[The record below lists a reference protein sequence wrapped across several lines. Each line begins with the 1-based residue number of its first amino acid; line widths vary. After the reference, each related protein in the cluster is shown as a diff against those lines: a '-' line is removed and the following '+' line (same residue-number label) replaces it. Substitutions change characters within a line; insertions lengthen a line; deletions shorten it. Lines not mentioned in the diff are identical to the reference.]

1 MHDRCFPE
9 LRTPNPQRC
18 RGSSLPTKTLP
29 PVLWLLPVVACTTGC
44 ASHAVPDADQAG
56 TLPASHM
63 PGRFLASEH
72 GLEVRQWVVPEE
84 PGTIGA
90 ALSAYS
96 DGEAIGAERAAVLR
110 RNGLRFVRVP
120 VRKINALRRDLGI
133 ASMDVTAWHGQIY
146 QWRQLQQRRIGPAG
160 AAVAVNGFV
169 RRFGPGRLRLMA
181 RSWSVPMEDGV
192 YLNLELVPRY
202 DPPRSP
208 TLNRL
213 LGRRESGEILAS
225 MALEVQLRPVSAY
238 VLTFESPEVSWPEPG
253 RPTQAADEDP
263 AAAHGERGANSL
275 DLQLPGP
282 ETDTPVTVGELLFR
296 GTLPRARGM
305 LVFVPRIPADDEVTR
320 PVIQTTKGPAP
331 EP

>member
-1 MHDRCFPE
+1 
-9 LRTPNPQRC
+9 
-18 RGSSLPTKTLP
+18 
-29 PVLWLLPVVACTTGC
+29 
-44 ASHAVPDADQAG
+44 
-56 TLPASHM
+56 M
-63 PGRFLASEH
+63 PGRLLASEH

-202 DPPRSP
+202 DPPHSP

-253 RPTQAADEDP
+253 RPPQAADEDP
-263 AAAHGERGANSL
+263 AAAHGERGADSP
-275 DLQLPGP
+275 DPQPPGP

-331 EP
+331 KP

>member
-1 MHDRCFPE
+1 M
-9 LRTPNPQRC
+9 
-18 RGSSLPTKTLP
+18 
-29 PVLWLLPVVACTTGC
+29 A
-44 ASHAVPDADQAG
+44 
-56 TLPASHM
+56 PASHM
-63 PGRFLASEH
+63 PGRLLASEH

-90 ALSAYS
+90 VLSAYS

-146 QWRQLQQRRIGPAG
+146 QWRQLQQRRIGAAG
-160 AAVAVNGFV
+160 AAVAVNGYV

-181 RSWSVPMEDGV
+181 RSWSVRMEDGV

-213 LGRRESGEILAS
+213 LGRRESGTILAS
-225 MALEVQLRPVSAY
+225 MALEVQLGPGYAY
-238 VLTFESPEVSWPEPG
+238 VLTYESPEVSWPEPD
-253 RPTQAADEDP
+253 RPPQATDEDP
-263 AAAHGERGANSL
+263 AAARGERGADSPAP
-275 DLQLPGP
+275 QPPGP
-282 ETDTPVTVGELLFR
+282 GTDTPATVGELPFR
-296 GTLPRARGM
+296 GTFPRARGM
-305 LVFVPRIPADDEVTR
+305 LVFVPRIPAADEVTR
-320 PVIQTTKGPAP
+320 PKEVQTTNARTP